1 MEKGYIMS
9 DTKKYKTFKVG
20 YNLYVEYSD
29 GTEPIDRYSSIEMT
43 ARTAQEAHDD
53 AYVLWETNDLEFFDD
68 EDETAGISLLEIDI
82 DCTDEVKEVE

>member
-1 MEKGYIMS
+1 MS

-43 ARTAQEAHDD
+43 ALTAEEARND
-53 AYVLWETNDLEFFDD
+53 AEELWESNDLEFFDD
-68 EDETAGISLLEIDI
+68 EDEMAGITLLEIDI
-82 DCTDEVKEVE
+82 DSTDEIKEAVAE